1 MAKLNA
7 GILSAPRGKVAGV
20 VGSSWKGISYVR
32 QKVTPANP
40 NTAAQQ
46 AQRGKMSAAVK
57 FAQSILAGVLIPFVS
72 PFQKKMSGY
81 NWFIKQ
87 NIGKITAKSNATDLR
102 FTSGTLALPT
112 GEATGGSGAMSVT
125 VNFKNVANAA
135 DGEKM
140 VAGVVWY
147 DVNGGD
153 AYYKTQEV
161 EASASTATIAIG
173 DVSGMAEPVYHVFVA
188 LTKTGLACQDVSN
201 NVRV

>member
-46 AQRGKMSAAVK
+46 LQRGKMSAAVK

-87 NIGKITAKSNATDLR
+87 NIGKITTNSNAVNLR

-112 GEATGGSGAMSVT
+112 GTTTGGSGAISAT
-125 VNFKNVANAA
+125 VNFENVANVA

-140 VAGVVWY
+140 VVGVVWY
-147 DVNGGD
+147 DSNGGD

-161 EASASTATIAIG
+161 QGSASTATIEIG
-173 DVSGMAEPVYHVFVA
+173 DVSAMTDPIYHVFVA

-201 NVRV
+201 NVRL

>member
-87 NIGKITAKSNATDLR
+87 NIGKITASSNAMDLR

-112 GEATGGSGAMSVT
+112 GETSGGTAAMQAT
-125 VNFKNVANAA
+125 VNFKNVANTA

-140 VAGVVWY
+140 VVGAVWY
-147 DVNGGD
+147 DSVGGD

-161 EASASTATIAIG
+161 EGSASTATIAIG
-173 DVSGMAEPVYHVFVA
+173 DVSTMSDPVVHVFVA
-188 LTKTGLACQDVSN
+188 LTKIGLACQDVSN
-201 NVRV
+201 NVRI

>member
-87 NIGKITAKSNATDLR
+87 NIGKITASSNAADLR

-112 GEATGGSGAMSVT
+112 GETTGGSGAISAT
-125 VNFKNVANAA
+125 VNFENVANAA

-140 VAGVVWY
+140 VVGVVWY
-147 DVNGGD
+147 DANGGD

-161 EASASTATIAIG
+161 EASAKTATIAIG
-173 DVSGMAEPVYHVFVA
+173 DVSAMAEPVYHAFVA

-201 NVRV
+201 NVRL

>member
-87 NIGKITAKSNATDLR
+87 NIGKITTSSNAENLR

-112 GEATGGSGAMSVT
+112 GELSGGTSTMVAN
-125 VNFKNVANAA
+125 VNFENVANTA

-140 VAGVVWY
+140 VVGAVWY
-147 DVNGGD
+147 DSVGGD

-161 EASASTATIAIG
+161 EGSASTATIAIG
-173 DVSGMAEPVYHVFVA
+173 DVSAMRDPIVHIFVA

-201 NVRV
+201 NVRI

>member
-57 FAQSILAGVLIPFVS
+57 CAQSILAGVLIPFVS

-87 NIGKITAKSNATDLR
+87 NIGKITTGSNAVDLR

-125 VNFKNVANAA
+125 VNFENVANAA
-135 DGEKM
+135 DNEKM
-140 VAGVVWY
+140 VVGVIWY
-147 DVNGGD
+147 DANGGD
-153 AYYKTQEV
+153 AYYKTV
-161 EASASTATIAIG
+161 EAEAGVTTKTIEIG
-173 DVSGMAEPVYHVFVA
+173 DVSTMAEPVYHAFVA

-201 NVRV
+201 NVRL

>member
-1 MAKLNA
+1 MAKLSA

-46 AQRGKMSAAVK
+46 AQRSRMGAAVK

-87 NIGKITAKSNATDLR
+87 NIGKITADSNAENLR

-112 GEATGGSGAMSVT
+112 GELSGGTSAMKVGVSLE
-125 VNFKNVANAA
+125 NVANTA

-140 VAGVVWY
+140 VVGAVWY
-147 DVNGGD
+147 DSVGGD

-161 EASASTATIAIG
+161 EGSASTAEIAIG
-173 DVSGMAEPVYHVFVA
+173 DVSGMSDPIVHIFVA
-188 LTKTGLACQDVSN
+188 LTKKGLACQDVSN

>member
-87 NIGKITAKSNATDLR
+87 NIGKITANGNAENLR

-112 GEATGGSGAMSVT
+112 GELSGGTTAMQAT
-125 VNFKNVANAA
+125 VNFENVANTA

-140 VAGVVWY
+140 VVGAVWY
-147 DVNGGD
+147 DSVGGD

-161 EASASTATIAIG
+161 EGSASTATIAIG
-173 DVSGMAEPVYHVFVA
+173 DVSAMGDPIVHVFVA

-201 NVRV
+201 NVRI

>member
-1 MAKLNA
+1 MAKLSA

-46 AQRGKMSAAVK
+46 AQRGRMSAAVK
-57 FAQSILAGVLIPFVS
+57 FAQSVLAGVLIPFVS

-87 NIGKITAKSNATDLR
+87 NIGKITASSNAENLR

-112 GEATGGSGAMSVT
+112 GELLGGTSAMQAKVSLE
-125 VNFKNVANAA
+125 NVANTA

-140 VAGVVWY
+140 VVGAVWY
-147 DVNGGD
+147 DSVGGD

-161 EASASTATIAIG
+161 EGSASTAEIAIG
-173 DVSGMAEPVYHVFVA
+173 DVSGMSDPVVHIFVA
-188 LTKTGLACQDVSN
+188 LTKKGLACQDVSN
-201 NVRV
+201 NVRI

>member
-46 AQRGKMSAAVK
+46 AQRGKMSAAVT
-57 FAQSILAGVLIPFVS
+57 FAQRILAGVLIPFVS

-87 NIGKITAKSNATDLR
+87 NIGKITASSNAADLR

-112 GEATGGSGAMSVT
+112 GETSGGTAAMQAT

-140 VAGVVWY
+140 VVGAVWY
-147 DVNGGD
+147 DSDGGD

-161 EASASTATIAIG
+161 EGSLSTATIAIG
-173 DVSGMAEPVYHVFVA
+173 DVSAMTDPIVHVFVA

-201 NVRV
+201 NVRI

>member
-87 NIGKITAKSNATDLR
+87 NIGKINAKSNAVDLR

-112 GEATGGSGAMSVT
+112 GEATGGSGAMNVT
-125 VNFKNVANAA
+125 VNFENVANAA

-140 VAGVVWY
+140 VVGVIWY

-161 EASASTATIAIG
+161 ADSAATATIAIG
-173 DVSGMAEPVYHVFVA
+173 DVSTMAEPVYHVFVA

-201 NVRV
+201 NVRI

>member
-87 NIGKITAKSNATDLR
+87 NIGKITAKSNAVDLR

-125 VNFKNVANAA
+125 VNFENVANVA

-140 VAGVVWY
+140 VVGVIWY

-161 EASASTATIAIG
+161 EGTASTATIAIG
-173 DVSGMAEPVYHVFVA
+173 DVSGMAEPVYHAFVA

-201 NVRV
+201 NVRI